1 MKSNL
6 SPFLRG
12 VVASME
18 DDQTRDGVIVADTAD
33 EAEAVVSDIN
43 AEVTEAT
50 GELEQIEDDVQK
62 LEDAAAGVES
72 IVLALEAAQLDG
84 GLTPQAAV
92 FMNIALASY
101 AEPIGLSTSAIP
113 SVESFGGASARLSST
128 VASLEASKGIWES
141 IKEAILKAWK
151 AVRDFMVGL
160 WNKLFN
166 ATAALKQYAEKL
178 KKAATKGELKSGDVK
193 FSGTHFLFVDESLK
207 PDPLKALQV
216 VGTAVVSM
224 GEYAD
229 EIADTAKGLGIQVKL
244 GLAEGKAQGLSEDE
258 IAKNIEKLAKKQVP
272 KGFSE
277 HIDGTRTY
285 LESPMLPG
293 AATIRIYGDRHTDG
307 DSAVTNALNKVI
319 NLFPNRVV
327 IESKLEDVSK
337 EVTGDVPALASRSDI
352 EKIANQVIDLTKA
365 IALAKKVFEKVSKT
379 SPEFGSQ
386 NDAKVRQEIVKV
398 AREYGKMNAGAMKIN
413 GKVSAYALKVGKAAV
428 KYGFA
433 SLK

>member
-18 DDQTRDGVIVADTAD
+18 DDQTRDAVVVAETAE
-33 EAEAVVSDIN
+33 EAEAAV
-43 AEVTEAT
+43 AEANSEITEAT
-50 GELEQIEDDVQK
+50 SELEQIEEDVQK

-141 IKEAILKAWK
+141 IKEALLKAWK

-178 KKAATKGELKSGDVK
+178 KKAVAKGELKSGDVK
-193 FSGTHFLFVDESLK
+193 FAGVQYLVMEEKAK
-207 PDPLKALQV
+207 PDAKTAIQDVRHVVAGMTAYAEDIGKTAKDLGAQVKAKIAL
-216 VGTAVVSM
+216 A
-224 GEYAD
+224 EWDNAD
-229 EIADTAKGLGIQVKL
+229 EE
-244 GLAEGKAQGLSEDE
+244 GLAKD
-258 IAKNIEKLAKKQVP
+258 IAKLAVKKVP
-272 KGFSE
+272 AMFTE
-277 HIDGTRTY
+277 QLDGTRTY
-285 LESPMLPG
+285 LESRKLPG
-293 AATIRIYGDRHTDG
+293 LTTIRIYGDRHTDG

-327 IESKLEDVSK
+327 IESKADDVLK
-337 EVTGDVPALASRSDI
+337 ELNDGVPALTKSEINSIADDVIGLVKDI
-352 EKIANQVIDLTKA
+352 S
-365 IALAKKVFEKVSKT
+365 VSKKAFEAASKT
-379 SPEFGSQ
+379 APEFGS
-386 NDAKVRQEIVKV
+386 NVDAKVRKEIVKV
-398 AREYGKMNAGAMKIN
+398 AREYSKMNSGAMKIS
-413 GKVSAYALKVGKAAV
+413 GKVNAYALKVGKAAV

>member
-18 DDQTRDGVIVADTAD
+18 DDQTRDAVVVADTAD

-50 GELEQIEDDVQK
+50 SELEQIEDDVQK

-151 AVRDFMVGL
+151 AVKDFMVGL

-193 FSGTHFLFVDESLK
+193 FSGIQYLVMEEKAK
-207 PDPLKALQV
+207 PDAKTAIQDVRHVVAGMTTYAEDIGKTAKDLGAQVKNALALAEW
-216 VGTAVVSM
+216 GK
-224 GEYAD
+224 AD
-229 EIADTAKGLGIQVKL
+229 EEVV
-244 GLAEGKAQGLSEDE
+244 
-258 IAKNIEKLAKKQVP
+258 AKNIAKLAVKKVP
-272 KGFSE
+272 AMFTE
-277 HIDGTRTY
+277 QLDGTRTY
-285 LESPMLPG
+285 LESRKLPG
-293 AATIRIYGDRHTDG
+293 LATIRIYGDRHTDG
-307 DSAVTNALNKVI
+307 DSSITNALNKVI

-327 IESKLEDVSK
+327 IESKAEDVLK
-337 EVTGDVPALASRSDI
+337 ELNDGVPALTKSEINGIADDVIGLVKDI
-352 EKIANQVIDLTKA
+352 S
-365 IALAKKVFEKVSKT
+365 VSKKAFEAASKT
-379 SPEFGSQ
+379 APEFGS
-386 NDAKVRQEIVKV
+386 NVDAKARQEIVKV
-398 AREYGKMNAGAMKIN
+398 AREYGKMNAGAMKIS
-413 GKVSAYALKVGKAAV
+413 GKVNAYALKVGKAAV